1 MSNMTLKTRIA
12 ITFSVITAIILIS
25 LNFSIYWFSYN
36 YNEIQFFHRLE
47 ERVNIAS
54 QYYLGENEFGARF
67 IEEIRQ
73 RHLQLLP
80 QEKEYIVSF
89 ADSLTAKAF
98 PDSLSLIFSDTFI
111 QDIILAKTAN
121 FRDGDVMAM
130 GKVFET
136 KNTPHVVIISSYDQ
150 FGVDKM
156 TDLRTKLYALF
167 FVYLAMVFVIG
178 RIYATQIL
186 KPLKKIVNKVN
197 QIRSN
202 NLHIRL
208 DEEKEPDEI
217 GEISKTFNRLMD
229 RIETSIEIQN
239 NFISNASHELKNP
252 LTAILGET
260 EITLSKERSA
270 EDYKKSMEKIS
281 REASR
286 LHKLT
291 LHLLRLAQTSF
302 DETTLHT
309 QEFRIDEL
317 IFDIK
322 EDLEESNR
330 ANKILIDLEKL
341 PDDPD
346 LLLTKGNVDLI
357 KIALTNIIENGCKFS
372 NNAPV
377 LVELNCS
384 SNFVEV
390 SVTDTG
396 VGIPD
401 DEIRNIYV
409 PFFRATNVRM
419 FQGFGIGLPLTQ
431 KIVMMHHG
439 EILVSSEV
447 NKGTKVILKL
457 PNSAHE

>member
-1 MSNMTLKTRIA
+1 MTLKTRIA
-12 ITFSVITAIILIS
+12 LTFSVITAIILIS
-25 LNFSIYWFSYN
+25 LSLSIYWFSFS
-36 YNEIQFFHRLE
+36 YNEIQFYDRLN
-47 ERVNIAS
+47 ERVSVAS
-54 QYYLGENEFGARF
+54 QYYLGEKEYGQKL
-67 IEEIRQ
+67 IEEIRVK
-73 RHLQLLP
+73 HLQLLP
-80 QEKEYIVSF
+80 QEKEFILPFDDVMNL
-89 ADSLTAKAF
+89 DDF
-98 PDSLSLIFSDTFI
+98 PDSLSTLFSPLFLQEI
-111 QDIILAKTAN
+111 VAN
-121 FRDGDVMAM
+121 DSARFRNGDVMAI
-130 GKVFET
+130 GRVYRNKSF
-136 KNTPHVVIISSYDQ
+136 PHIVIVSAFDQ
-150 FGVDKM
+150 FGVEKM
-156 TDLRTKLYALF
+156 NDLRTKLYALF
-167 FVYLAMVFVIG
+167 FVYLLMVFIIG

-186 KPLKKIVNKVN
+186 RPVKKIIHKVN

-208 DEEKEPDEI
+208 DEEKEPDEL

-239 NFISNASHELKNP
+239 NFVSNASHELKNP
-252 LTAILGET
+252 LTAILGEI
-260 EITLSKERSA
+260 EITLSKERSN
-270 EDYKKSMEKIS
+270 EEYHRSMEKIS

-309 QEFRIDEL
+309 QEFRMDDL
-317 IFDIK
+317 LFDIK

-330 ANKILIDLEKL
+330 ANKITIHLDEL
-341 PDDPD
+341 PEDPEQ
-346 LLLTKGNVDLI
+346 LVARGSQDLI

-377 LVELNCS
+377 DVQLKCS
-384 SNFVEV
+384 SDFIEV
-390 SVTDTG
+390 TVTDYG
-396 VGIPD
+396 VGIPE

-439 EILVSSEV
+439 ELIITSEV
-447 NKGTKVILKL
+447 NKGTRVLLRL
-457 PNSAHE
+457 PSTAT